1 MDDIE
6 KELAHL
12 QIPAGYQI
20 ALQGEQQD
28 LLDSRADMLAVLAV
42 GIAAVYLLLL
52 AQLRSFT
59 YPLVIMTSIPVV
71 LIGVA
76 PALFLTGKTVSMPVL
91 LGFILLAGTV
101 VNNAILLVEHITAGR
116 ERGKPRAAA
125 IIEPSGPLP
134 AHYDDRLLRHSGNAP
149 PGPGTLLG
157 SERFSP
163 GHHRHRRHLAATLL
177 TLISRWSTPSWM
189 TWPPPKKK
197 RPHPPACKDRG
208 RTLAKTETTS

>member
-1 MDDIE
+1 
-6 KELAHL
+6 
-12 QIPAGYQI
+12 
-20 ALQGEQQD
+20 
-28 LLDSRADMLAVLAV
+28 MLAVLAV

-52 AQLRSFT
+52 AQLCSFT

-125 IIEPSGPLP
+125 IIEAVQVRFRPIMMTAFSDVAGMLPL
-134 AHYDDRLLRHSGNAP
+134 ALELS
-149 PGPGTLLG
+149 LG

-163 GHHRHRRHLAATLL
+163 LAITVIGGILAATLL
-177 TLISRWSTPSWM
+177 TLILIPVVYTLLDDLAPGAKEK
-189 TWPPPKKK
+189 TA
-197 RPHPPACKDRG
+197 PPAG
-208 RTLAKTETTS
+208 M